1 MTVLGQPLRTVSMP
15 IKRFRTLEE
24 AELDLICPK
33 PDAAYFRRLARLLAS
48 RPIFTARGI
57 PRGILKYRT
66 MEEADRDAEKWLLQ
80 GAMEARKVLRRP
92 GDEAE
97 EGRESS

>member
-1 MTVLGQPLRTVSMP
+1 MP

-48 RPIFTARGI
+48 RPMVAARGI
-57 PRGILKYRT
+57 PRGLLKYRT

-80 GAMEARKVLRRP
+80 GAMETRKVWRRP
-92 GDEAE
+92 GDETVE
-97 EGRESS
+97 SRETS